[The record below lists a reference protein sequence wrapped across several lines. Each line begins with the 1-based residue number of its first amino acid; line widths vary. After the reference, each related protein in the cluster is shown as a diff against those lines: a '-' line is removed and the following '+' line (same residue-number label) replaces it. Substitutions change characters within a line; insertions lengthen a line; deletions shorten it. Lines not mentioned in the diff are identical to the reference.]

1 MSESDVT
8 LVFDKE
14 NPSNAIA
21 VMDVLTAATFPV
33 PNLLITLALNKLE
46 ITVPTEINN
55 EIQLTVETGNPNS
68 R

>member
-1 MSESDVT
+1 
-8 LVFDKE
+8 
-14 NPSNAIA
+14 
-21 VMDVLTAATFPV
+21 MDVLTAATFPV